1 MNSLGKLAILALA
14 IDLTSCADDGPFYS
28 GMAFNRP
35 DEVAMADYLNSYG
48 VLKSYVD
55 RSRHPALKLGIGLPA
70 NDLTEGTGL
79 NSLVITNADEAVTTS
94 GLSHKDIIGN
104 DGTVGAYAVTDLV
117 AAAPVILDR
126 AASEMLT
133 SPFSV
138 CSLIMEDT
146 PFSLVDMI

>member
-70 NDLTEGTGL
+70 NDLTKALASTV
-79 NSLVITNADEAVTTS
+79 SL
-94 GLSHKDIIGN
+94 
-104 DGTVGAYAVTDLV
+104 
-117 AAAPVILDR
+117 
-126 AASEMLT
+126 
-133 SPFSV
+133 SP
-138 CSLIMEDT
+138 T
-146 PFSLVDMI
+146 PTRQ

>member
-94 GLSHKDIIGN
+94 GLGHKDIIGN

-117 AAAPVILDR
+117 AAAKDAGTGIFGH
-126 AASEMLT
+126 ALT
-133 SPFSV
+133 SRMRPTTLTLCLTSA
-138 CSLIMEDT
+138 C
-146 PFSLVDMI
+146 PRG

>member
-1 MNSLGKLAILALA
+1 
-14 IDLTSCADDGPFYS
+14 
-28 GMAFNRP
+28 
-35 DEVAMADYLNSYG
+35 MADYLNSYG

-94 GLSHKDIIGN
+94 GLGHKDIIGN

-117 AAAPVILDR
+117 PRPRMPAQAYSAMPCAAT
-126 AASEMLT
+126 T
-133 SPFSV
+133 STTRRTSIRP
-138 CSLIMEDT
+138 
-146 PFSLVDMI
+146 